1 MIVYFFIIKRVSKD
15 HHGYLSHREHIIKHL
30 GARRIEFIA
39 TAVICAIF
47 AVSFAHL
54 EYYYIKDPALQISNG
69 KVEVGGDANFDRS
82 RETRPIIGNMYQYHL
97 FPMLFIFVLI
107 SFAALWDDMAF
118 KLLGRHKRRKALM
131 LGSANLIAAILIED
145 FGWFVNR
152 WLVPLADD
160 PKGGMLMQFSDW
172 TWMHFEAIDLGSFVV
187 PNWYIIA
194 IALATLAYY
203 GAFRKHDQYIET

>member
-1 MIVYFFIIKRVSKD
+1 M
-15 HHGYLSHREHIIKHL
+15 SHREYVVKQL

-39 TAVICAIF
+39 TAVICAVF
-47 AVSFAHL
+47 AISFAHL

-69 KVEVGGDANFDRS
+69 KVEVNDANFDRS
-82 RETRPIIGNMYQYHL
+82 RETKPIIGNMYQYHL

-118 KLLGRHKRRKALM
+118 KLFGRHKRIKALM
-131 LGSANLIAAILIED
+131 LGFANLIAAITIED
-145 FGWFVNR
+145 LAWFVNR

-160 PKGGMLMQFSDW
+160 PKGGQLMQLSDW
-172 TWMHFEAIDLGSFVV
+172 TSMHLAAIDLGSFVI

-194 IALATLAYY
+194 LVLVTLGYY
-203 GAFRKHDQYIET
+203 GAFRKHGEVERD

>member
-1 MIVYFFIIKRVSKD
+1 M
-15 HHGYLSHREHIIKHL
+15 SHREHIVKQL

-39 TAVICAIF
+39 TAVICAVF

-69 KVEVGGDANFDRS
+69 KVEVNDANFDRS
-82 RETRPIIGNMYQYHL
+82 RETKPIIGNMYQYHL

-118 KLLGRHKRRKALM
+118 KLLGGHKRVKALV
-131 LGSANLIAAILIED
+131 LGFANLIAAITIED
-145 FGWFVNR
+145 FAWFVNR
-152 WLVPLADD
+152 WQVPLADD
-160 PKGGMLMQFSDW
+160 PKGGQLMQFSDW
-172 TWMHFEAIDLGSFVV
+172 TSMHLGAIDTGSFVI

-194 IALATLAYY
+194 LALVTLGYY
-203 GAFRKHDQYIET
+203 WAFRKHDQVY

>member
-1 MIVYFFIIKRVSKD
+1 MHYLFIKPESTD
-15 HHGYLSHREHIIKHL
+15 HHRNLSKREHIINHL

-39 TAVICAIF
+39 SAIICTVF

-69 KVEVGGDANFDRS
+69 KVEVTDANFDRS
-82 RETRPIIGNMYQYHL
+82 RETKPIIGNMYQYHL

-118 KLLGRHKRRKALM
+118 RLFGRHKRIKALM
-131 LGSANLIAAILIED
+131 LGIANLIAAFLIED
-145 FGWFVNR
+145 FAWFVNR

-172 TWMHFEAIDLGSFVV
+172 TSMHLGALDIMGIFVI
-187 PNWYIIA
+187 PYWYIIA
-194 IALATLAYY
+194 ITLATLLYY
-203 GAFRKHDQYIET
+203 GAFRRHDEYLGT